1 MQLDEQEVEKFRTR
15 TVQLHE
21 ALDVLEQRAV
31 AMVQQCEDIVGRLNA
46 MEQKLAQIEKMHAD
60 VQRKLK

>member
-1 MQLDEQEVEKFRTR
+1 MTPEEAQEKARASVLKVHESLDM
-15 TVQLHE
+15 
-21 ALDVLEQRAV
+21 LEQRAV
-31 AMVQQCEDIVGRLNA
+31 EMVQQCEDIVERLNA